1 MYNRTIFQESFKSL
15 LAQRGMTQ
23 RDVADALN
31 TTPTT
36 ISRYVSG
43 DRTPNLETLVGI
55 AGALGVSIDKLAG
68 VEPPAQ
74 PRMPADVSI
83 LISCYQQSDDR
94 DRSVLWALLDHYM
107 TPEQRAVITSIQAQ
121 EKAEAI

>member
-1 MYNRTIFQESFKSL
+1 MYDRSTFQESFKAL
-15 LAQRGMTQ
+15 LAQHGMTQ
-23 RDVADALN
+23 RDIAYALN

-36 ISRYVSG
+36 ISRYATG

-55 AGALGVSIDKLAG
+55 AGALGVSIDRLAG
-68 VEPPAQ
+68 VEPPPH
-74 PRMPADVSI
+74 PRLPPDVSI
-83 LISCYQQSDDR
+83 LVSCYQQADDR